1 MSKARDIAN
10 SGTALGSVSPTELG
24 YLDGV
29 TSAVQTQ
36 LNAKEA
42 TLPSQSGNSG
52 KYLTTDGTNKSWG
65 TVSAGPI
72 LQVVYGSTV
81 TDASTSSNTF
91 IDTNLTASITPTSA
105 SSKILVMVSQNG
117 GYTDST
123 TYYQTG
129 LIIALFRGSTNLG
142 YLTTAYT
149 YDGNYELDR
158 GASFSISYVDSPA
171 TTSSTTYKT
180 QFKNRYVNGSVKVQE
195 GNETSTIVLMEIA
208 G

>member
-36 LNAKEA
+36 INAKEA
-42 TLPSQSGNSG
+42 TLPSQTGNSG
-52 KYLTTDGTNKSWG
+52 KYLTTNGSTKSWG

-72 LQVVYGSTV
+72 LQVVYGSTL
-81 TDASTSSNTF
+81 TTASTSSNSF
-91 IDTNLTASITPTSA
+91 VDTNLTATITPTSA

-117 GYTDST
+117 GYSNAQNN
-123 TYYQTG
+123 YATG
-129 LIIALFRGSTNLG
+129 LIICLFRSTTNLA
-142 YLTTAYT
+142 YLTSGWN
-149 YDGNYELDR
+149 YDGNYHEDR

-180 QFKNRYVNGSVKVQE
+180 QFRNRYPAAAVSVQE
-195 GNETSTIVLMEIA
+195 GGETSTIVLMEIA